1 MDDTVADA
9 IRVLVES
16 TKKKGDYV
24 KGSRVDGAIRVL
36 ENELREHEKGEQ
48 NVSFTAVAGAIYAAS
63 KADRAAK
70 DAQQEKG
77 GE

>member
-1 MDDTVADA
+1 MDDVVADA

-16 TKKKGDYV
+16 TKKKADYV

-36 ENELREHEKGEQ
+36 ENELRDHDK
-48 NVSFTAVAGAIYAAS
+48 
-63 KADRAAK
+63 
-70 DAQQEKG
+70 KG

>member
-36 ENELREHEKGEQ
+36 ENELRDHDKKGCE
-48 NVSFTAVAGAIYAAS
+48 
-63 KADRAAK
+63 
-70 DAQQEKG
+70 
-77 GE
+77 